1 MPKSKK
7 QGVRGS
13 TPALAPL
20 SDSPCVQGSAPCSD
34 QDKVDLKDLGLEE
47 TKAWVKERGLEAY
60 RAEQIRRWVFRH
72 QAQSF
77 EGMTTLS
84 KEFRKYLD
92 AHATISQLRLVKTEV
107 SVDGT
112 KKFLFELDDGSRIE
126 SVLIPERDHV
136 TACIS
141 SQVGCAMGCRFCL
154 TASQGFTR
162 NLKSS
167 EIVNQVIQIR
177 QSMNQPKRLTN
188 IVLMGMGE
196 PLANYGAVTRA
207 IRNII
212 SSDGLN
218 FSRRRVTL
226 STCGLVPGIERLGKE
241 LPINLAVSLNA
252 ADDDTRNHLMP
263 INKKYPLEQLIDAL
277 MVFPLQKGRKI
288 TIEYILIK
296 DINDRL
302 TDASN
307 LARLLSK
314 LKTKVN
320 LIPFNPFK
328 GSCFEAPHEETI
340 RAFQDELIRANYTA
354 IIRQSKGQDI
364 SAACGQLSTG
374 FNRLCQKS
382 STRIR

>member
-1 MPKSKK
+1 M
-7 QGVRGS
+7 
-13 TPALAPL
+13 A
-20 SDSPCVQGSAPCSD
+20 
-34 QDKVDLKDLGLEE
+34 KVDFKDLDLEE
-47 TKAWVKERGLEAY
+47 TKLWVKEHGLEAY
-60 RAEQIRRWVFRH
+60 RAEQISQWVFRH

-77 EGMTTLS
+77 QSMTTLS
-84 KEFRKYLD
+84 KELRKFLD
-92 AHATISQLRLVKTEV
+92 AHAVISQLALVKTEA

-112 KKFLFELDDGSRIE
+112 EKFLFELDDGNRIE

-154 TASQGFTR
+154 TARQGLSR
-162 NLKSS
+162 NLKTS

-177 QSMNQPKRLTN
+177 QLMGQPQKLTN

-196 PLANYGAVTRA
+196 PLANYRAVTRA

-226 STCGLVPGIERLGKE
+226 STCGLVPGIQRLGEE

-252 ADDDTRNHLMP
+252 ADDDTRNRLMP
-263 INKKYPLEQLIDAL
+263 INKKYPLKQLIGAL
-277 MVFPLQKGRKI
+277 MAFPLQKGRRI

-296 DINDRL
+296 DVNDRL
-302 TDASN
+302 HDASN

-314 LKTKVN
+314 LKAKVN
-320 LIPFNPFK
+320 LIPFNPFE
-328 GSCFEAPHEETI
+328 GIGFEAPHEETI

-354 IIRQSKGQDI
+354 IIRQSKGRDI

-374 FNRLCQKS
+374 FNGS
-382 STRIR
+382 

>member
-1 MPKSKK
+1 M
-7 QGVRGS
+7 
-13 TPALAPL
+13 A
-20 SDSPCVQGSAPCSD
+20 
-34 QDKVDLKDLGLEE
+34 KVDLKDLDLEE
-47 TKAWVKERGLEAY
+47 TKLWVKKRGLEAY
-60 RAEQIRRWVFRH
+60 RAEQIRQWVFRH

-77 EGMTTLS
+77 QSMTTLS
-84 KEFRKYLD
+84 KELRKYLD
-92 AHATISQLRLVKTEV
+92 AHAVISQLALVKTEA

-112 KKFLFELDDGSRIE
+112 EKFLFELDDGNRIE

-154 TASQGFTR
+154 TARQGLSR

-167 EIVNQVIQIR
+167 EIVNQVIHIR
-177 QSMNQPKRLTN
+177 QLMTQPQKLTN

-226 STCGLVPGIERLGKE
+226 STCGLVPEIQRLGEE

-252 ADDDTRNHLMP
+252 ADDNTRNRLMP
-263 INKKYPLEQLIDAL
+263 INRRYPLKQLIGAL
-277 MVFPLQKGRKI
+277 MAFPLQKGRRI

-296 DINDRL
+296 DVNDRL
-302 TDASN
+302 SDASN

-314 LKTKVN
+314 LKAKVN
-320 LIPFNPFK
+320 LIPFNPFE
-328 GSCFEAPHEETI
+328 GIGFEAPHEETI

-374 FNRLCQKS
+374 FDGS
-382 STRIR
+382 

>member
-1 MPKSKK
+1 MPK
-7 QGVRGS
+7 
-13 TPALAPL
+13 
-20 SDSPCVQGSAPCSD
+20 
-34 QDKVDLKDLGLEE
+34 VDFKDLDLEE
-47 TKAWVKERGLEAY
+47 TKLWVKERGLEAY
-60 RAEQIRRWVFRH
+60 RAEQIRQWVFRH

-77 EGMTTLS
+77 QSMTTLS
-84 KEFRKYLD
+84 KELRKFLD
-92 AHATISQLRLVKTEV
+92 AHAVISQLALVKTEE
-107 SVDGT
+107 SIDGT
-112 KKFLFELDDGSRIE
+112 KKFLFELNDGNRIE

-154 TASQGFTR
+154 TARQGLSR

-167 EIVNQVIQIR
+167 EIVSQVIHIR
-177 QSMNQPKRLTN
+177 QLMGQPQKLTN

-196 PLANYGAVTRA
+196 PLGNYRAVTKA
-207 IRNII
+207 LRNII

-226 STCGLVPGIERLGKE
+226 STCGLVPEIQRLGEE

-252 ADDDTRNHLMP
+252 ADDDTRNRLMP
-263 INKKYPLEQLIDAL
+263 INKKYPLKQLIGAL
-277 MVFPLQKGRKI
+277 MGFPLQKGRRI

-296 DINDRL
+296 DVNDRL
-302 TDASN
+302 NDAAN

-314 LKTKVN
+314 LRAKVN
-320 LIPFNPFK
+320 LIPFNPFE
-328 GSCFEAPHEETI
+328 GSSFEAPREQTI

-354 IIRQSKGQDI
+354 IIRQSKGRDI

-374 FNRLCQKS
+374 FNGP
-382 STRIR
+382 

>member
-1 MPKSKK
+1 MAK
-7 QGVRGS
+7 
-13 TPALAPL
+13 L
-20 SDSPCVQGSAPCSD
+20 DF
-34 QDKVDLKDLGLEE
+34 KDLDLEE
-47 TKAWVKERGLEAY
+47 TKQWVKEHGLEAY

-77 EGMTTLS
+77 QSMTTLS
-84 KEFRKYLD
+84 KEVRKFLD
-92 AHATISQLRLVKTEV
+92 AHAVISQLALVKTEG

-112 KKFLFELDDGSRIE
+112 EKFLFELDDGNRIE

-154 TASQGFTR
+154 TARQGLSR

-167 EIVNQVIQIR
+167 EIVNQIIQIQ
-177 QSMNQPKRLTN
+177 QSMGQPQKLTN

-196 PLANYGAVTRA
+196 PLANYRAVTRA

-226 STCGLVPGIERLGKE
+226 STCGLVPGIQRLGKE

-252 ADDDTRNHLMP
+252 ADDDTRNQLMP
-263 INKKYPLEQLIDAL
+263 INRKYPLKQLIGSL
-277 MVFPLQKGRKI
+277 MAFPLQKGRRI

-296 DINDRL
+296 DVNNRL
-302 TDASN
+302 SDAAN

-314 LKTKVN
+314 LKAKVN
-320 LIPFNPFK
+320 LIPFNPFQ
-328 GSCFEAPHEETI
+328 GSGFEAPHEETI

-354 IIRQSKGQDI
+354 IIRQSKGWDI

-374 FNRLCQKS
+374 LNGP
-382 STRIR
+382 

>member
-1 MPKSKK
+1 MHK
-7 QGVRGS
+7 
-13 TPALAPL
+13 L
-20 SDSPCVQGSAPCSD
+20 DF
-34 QDKVDLKDLGLEE
+34 KDLDLEE
-47 TKAWVKERGLEAY
+47 TKLWVKERGLEAY

-77 EGMTTLS
+77 QSMTTLS
-84 KEFRKYLD
+84 KEVRKFLD
-92 AHATISQLRLVKTEV
+92 AHAVISQLALVKTEA
-107 SVDGT
+107 SRDGT
-112 KKFLFELDDGSRIE
+112 EKFLFELYDGNRIE

-154 TASQGFTR
+154 TARQGLSR

-167 EIVNQVIQIR
+167 EIVNQIIQIQ
-177 QSMNQPKRLTN
+177 QSMGQPQKLTN

-196 PLANYGAVTRA
+196 PLANYRAVTRA

-226 STCGLVPGIERLGKE
+226 STCGLVPGIQRLGKE

-252 ADDDTRNHLMP
+252 ADDDTRNQLMP
-263 INKKYPLEQLIDAL
+263 INTKYPLKQLIGSL
-277 MVFPLQKGRKI
+277 MAFPLQKGRRI

-296 DINDRL
+296 DVNDRL
-302 TDASN
+302 SDAAN

-314 LKTKVN
+314 LKAKVN
-320 LIPFNPFK
+320 LIPFNPFQ
-328 GSCFEAPHEETI
+328 GSGFEAPHEETI

-354 IIRQSKGQDI
+354 IIRQSKGWDI

-374 FNRLCQKS
+374 LNGP
-382 STRIR
+382 

>member
-1 MPKSKK
+1 MPK
-7 QGVRGS
+7 
-13 TPALAPL
+13 L
-20 SDSPCVQGSAPCSD
+20 DF
-34 QDKVDLKDLGLEE
+34 KDLDLEE
-47 TKAWVKERGLEAY
+47 TKLWVRERGLEAY

-77 EGMTTLS
+77 QSMTTLS
-84 KEFRKYLD
+84 KDLRKFLD
-92 AHATISQLRLVKTEV
+92 AHAVISQLALVKTEA
-107 SVDGT
+107 SIDGT
-112 KKFLFELDDGSRIE
+112 EKFLFQLNDGNRIE

-226 STCGLVPGIERLGKE
+226 STCGLVPEIRRLGEE

-252 ADDDTRNHLMP
+252 ADDDTRNRLMP
-263 INKKYPLEQLIDAL
+263 INKRYPLKQLIDAL
-277 MVFPLQKGRKI
+277 MAFPLQKGRRI

-296 DINDRL
+296 DVNDRPS
-302 TDASN
+302 DASN

-314 LKTKVN
+314 LKVKVN
-320 LIPFNPFK
+320 LIPFNPFE
-328 GSCFEAPHEETI
+328 GSGFDAPHEQTI
-340 RAFQDELIRANYTA
+340 RAFQAELIQANYTA
-354 IIRQSKGQDI
+354 IIRQSKGRDI

-374 FNRLCQKS
+374 FNGP
-382 STRIR
+382 

>member
-1 MPKSKK
+1 MHK
-7 QGVRGS
+7 
-13 TPALAPL
+13 L
-20 SDSPCVQGSAPCSD
+20 DF
-34 QDKVDLKDLGLEE
+34 KDLDLEE
-47 TKAWVKERGLEAY
+47 TKLWVKERGLEAY

-77 EGMTTLS
+77 QSMTTLS
-84 KEFRKYLD
+84 KEVRKFLD
-92 AHATISQLRLVKTEV
+92 AHAVISQLALVKTEA
-107 SVDGT
+107 SRDGT
-112 KKFLFELDDGSRIE
+112 EKFLFELYDGNRIE

-154 TASQGFTR
+154 TARQGLSR

-167 EIVNQVIQIR
+167 EIVNQIIQIQ
-177 QSMNQPKRLTN
+177 QSMGQPQKLTN

-196 PLANYGAVTRA
+196 PLANYRAVTRA

-226 STCGLVPGIERLGKE
+226 STCGLVPGIQRLGKE

-252 ADDDTRNHLMP
+252 ADDDTRNQLMP
-263 INKKYPLEQLIDAL
+263 INTKYPLKQLIGSL
-277 MVFPLQKGRKI
+277 MAFPLQKGRRI

-296 DINDRL
+296 DVNDRL
-302 TDASN
+302 SDAAN

-314 LKTKVN
+314 LKAKVN
-320 LIPFNPFK
+320 LIPFNPFQ
-328 GSCFEAPHEETI
+328 GSAFEEPHEETI

-354 IIRQSKGQDI
+354 IIRQSKGWDI

-374 FNRLCQKS
+374 LNGP
-382 STRIR
+382 

>member
-1 MPKSKK
+1 M
-7 QGVRGS
+7 
-13 TPALAPL
+13 A
-20 SDSPCVQGSAPCSD
+20 
-34 QDKVDLKDLGLEE
+34 KVDFKNLDLEE
-47 TKAWVKERGLEAY
+47 TKLWVKERGLEAY

-77 EGMTTLS
+77 QSMTTLS
-84 KEFRKYLD
+84 KELRKFLD
-92 AHATISQLRLVKTEV
+92 THAVISQLALVKTEE

-112 KKFLFELDDGSRIE
+112 EKFLFELDDGNRIE

-154 TASQGFTR
+154 TARQGLSR
-162 NLKSS
+162 NLRSS
-167 EIVNQVIQIR
+167 EIVNQVIHFR
-177 QSMNQPKRLTN
+177 QLMGQPQKLTN

-196 PLANYGAVTRA
+196 PLANYRAVTRA

-226 STCGLVPGIERLGKE
+226 STCGLVPEIQRLGEE

-252 ADDDTRNHLMP
+252 ADDDTRNRLMP
-263 INKKYPLEQLIDAL
+263 INKRYPLKQLIGAL
-277 MVFPLQKGRKI
+277 MAFPLQKGRRI

-296 DINDRL
+296 DMNDRL
-302 TDASN
+302 SDAAN
-307 LARLLSK
+307 LARLLSR
-314 LKTKVN
+314 LKAKVN
-320 LIPFNPFK
+320 LIPFNPFE
-328 GSCFEAPHEETI
+328 GGGFEAPHEETI

-354 IIRQSKGQDI
+354 IIRQSKGRDI

-374 FNRLCQKS
+374 FNGP
-382 STRIR
+382 

>member
-1 MPKSKK
+1 M
-7 QGVRGS
+7 
-13 TPALAPL
+13 A
-20 SDSPCVQGSAPCSD
+20 
-34 QDKVDLKDLGLEE
+34 KVDFKDLDLEE
-47 TKAWVKERGLEAY
+47 TKLWVKERGLEAY
-60 RAEQIRRWVFRH
+60 RGEQIRRWVFQH

-77 EGMTTLS
+77 QSMTTLS
-84 KEFRKYLD
+84 KELRKFLD
-92 AHATISQLRLVKTEV
+92 AHAVISHLALVKTEA

-112 KKFLFELDDGSRIE
+112 KKFLFELNDGNRIE

-154 TASQGFTR
+154 TARQGLSR

-167 EIVNQVIQIR
+167 EIVDQVIQIR
-177 QSMNQPKRLTN
+177 QLMAQPQKLTN

-196 PLANYGAVTRA
+196 PLANYRAVTRA

-226 STCGLVPGIERLGKE
+226 STCGLVPGIQRLGEE

-252 ADDDTRNHLMP
+252 ADDDTRNRLMP
-263 INKKYPLEQLIDAL
+263 INKKYPLKRLIDAL
-277 MVFPLQKGRKI
+277 MAFPLQKGRRI

-296 DINDRL
+296 DVNDRPS
-302 TDASN
+302 DAAN

-314 LKTKVN
+314 LKAKVN
-320 LIPFNPFK
+320 LIPFNPFE
-328 GSCFEAPHEETI
+328 GSGFEAPHEETI

-354 IIRQSKGQDI
+354 IIRQSKGRDI

-374 FNRLCQKS
+374 FNGP
-382 STRIR
+382 

>member
-1 MPKSKK
+1 M
-7 QGVRGS
+7 
-13 TPALAPL
+13 T
-20 SDSPCVQGSAPCSD
+20 
-34 QDKVDLKDLGLEE
+34 KVDFKDLDLEE
-47 TKAWVKERGLEAY
+47 TKLWVKERGLEAY
-60 RAEQIRRWVFRH
+60 RAEQIRQWVFRH

-77 EGMTTLS
+77 QSMTTLS
-84 KEFRKYLD
+84 KQVRNFLG
-92 AHATISQLRLVKTEV
+92 AHAVISQLALVKTEE

-112 KKFLFELDDGSRIE
+112 EKFLFELDDGNRIE

-154 TASQGFTR
+154 TARQGLSR
-162 NLKSS
+162 NLKTS

-177 QSMNQPKRLTN
+177 QLMGQPQKLTN

-196 PLANYGAVTRA
+196 PLANYRAVTRA

-226 STCGLVPGIERLGKE
+226 STCGLVPGIQRLGEE

-252 ADDDTRNHLMP
+252 ADDDTRNRLMP
-263 INKKYPLEQLIDAL
+263 INKKYPLKQLIGAL
-277 MVFPLQKGRKI
+277 MAFPLQKGRRI

-296 DINDRL
+296 DVNDRL
-302 TDASN
+302 SDASN

-314 LKTKVN
+314 LKAKVN
-320 LIPFNPFK
+320 LIPFNPFE
-328 GSCFEAPHEETI
+328 GIGFEAPHEETI

-354 IIRQSKGQDI
+354 IIRQSKGRDI

-374 FNRLCQKS
+374 FNGS
-382 STRIR
+382 

>member
-1 MPKSKK
+1 MHK
-7 QGVRGS
+7 
-13 TPALAPL
+13 L
-20 SDSPCVQGSAPCSD
+20 DF
-34 QDKVDLKDLGLEE
+34 KDLDLEE
-47 TKAWVKERGLEAY
+47 TKLWVKERGLEAY

-77 EGMTTLS
+77 QSMTTLS
-84 KEFRKYLD
+84 KEVRKFLD
-92 AHATISQLRLVKTEV
+92 AHAVISQLALVKTEA

-112 KKFLFELDDGSRIE
+112 EKFLFELDDGSRIE

-154 TASQGFTR
+154 TARQGLTR

-177 QSMNQPKRLTN
+177 QSMSEPQTLTN

-196 PLANYGAVTRA
+196 PLANYGAVTKA

-226 STCGLVPGIERLGKE
+226 STCGLVPQIRRLGEE

-252 ADDDTRNHLMP
+252 GDDDTRNRLMP
-263 INKKYPLEQLIDAL
+263 INKKYPLKQLIDAL
-277 MVFPLQKGRKI
+277 MALPLQKGRRI

-296 DINDRL
+296 DVNDRL
-302 TDASN
+302 NDAAN
-307 LARLLSK
+307 LARLLSR
-314 LKTKVN
+314 LKAKVN
-320 LIPFNPFK
+320 LIPFNPFQ
-328 GSCFEAPHEETI
+328 GTDFEAPREQTI
-340 RAFQDELIRANYTA
+340 RAFQAKLIRANYTA
-354 IIRQSKGQDI
+354 IIRQSKGRDI

-374 FNRLCQKS
+374 FNGP
-382 STRIR
+382 

>member
-1 MPKSKK
+1 M
-7 QGVRGS
+7 
-13 TPALAPL
+13 A
-20 SDSPCVQGSAPCSD
+20 
-34 QDKVDLKDLGLEE
+34 KVDFKDLDLEE
-47 TKAWVKERGLEAY
+47 TKLWVKEHGLEAY
-60 RAEQIRRWVFRH
+60 RAEQISQWVFRH

-77 EGMTTLS
+77 QSMTTLS
-84 KEFRKYLD
+84 KELRKFLD
-92 AHATISQLRLVKTEV
+92 AHAVISQLALVKTEA

-112 KKFLFELDDGSRIE
+112 EKFLFELDDGNRIE

-154 TASQGFTR
+154 TARQGLSR
-162 NLKSS
+162 NLKTS

-177 QSMNQPKRLTN
+177 QLMGQPQKLTN

-196 PLANYGAVTRA
+196 PLANYRAVTRA

-226 STCGLVPGIERLGKE
+226 STCGLVPGIQRLGEE

-252 ADDDTRNHLMP
+252 ADDDTRNRLMP
-263 INKKYPLEQLIDAL
+263 INKKYPLKQLIGAL
-277 MVFPLQKGRKI
+277 MAFPLQKGRRI

-296 DINDRL
+296 DVNDRL
-302 TDASN
+302 SDASN

-314 LKTKVN
+314 LKAKVN
-320 LIPFNPFK
+320 LIPFNPFE
-328 GSCFEAPHEETI
+328 GIGFEAPHEETI
-340 RAFQDELIRANYTA
+340 QAFQDELIRANYTA
-354 IIRQSKGQDI
+354 IIRQSKGRDI

-374 FNRLCQKS
+374 FNGS
-382 STRIR
+382 